1 MSVADHGQRGMPWDA
16 AMAQPLIDRHAN
28 ERGGLL
34 PLLHTLQHA
43 FGYIPEE
50 AIPMVAHA
58 LNLSRADVYGVI
70 SFYQDY
76 RRSAPGRHIVRI
88 CRAEACRAVGATE
101 LSHYAERVLGVGFG
115 ETRKDRQVTL
125 EAIACFGNCA
135 LGPTV
140 EVDGVLNGCVTPE
153 DFDALLD
160 DIGLGEKEMAS

>member
-1 MSVADHGQRGMPWDA
+1 MSVAGHGQRGMVWDA
-16 AMAQPLIDRHAN
+16 VVAQPLIDRHAN

-43 FGYIPEE
+43 FGHIPEE

-76 RRSAPGRHIVRI
+76 RRSAPGRHIVRL
-88 CRAEACRAVGATE
+88 CRAEACRAVGAND
-101 LSHYAERVLGVGFG
+101 LAHHAERVLGVGFG

-140 EVDGVLNGCVTPE
+140 EVDGVLNGCVTLD

-160 DIGLGEKEMAS
+160 DIGLGVKDLAS